1 MKSLKD
7 ILKSVNVTKVVGN
20 ENIAITEVSF
30 DSRKVVPGSLFVAS
44 RGTQTDGHKFIPM
57 AIEKGAV
64 AIVCEE
70 LPAGITEKVTFVEVA
85 DASLALGFIASAF
98 FGNPSAQFKLVG
110 VTGTNG
116 KTTIATLLYNM
127 FRQLGY
133 KVGLLSTVK
142 YYINDREFAATHT
155 TPDAIQINRLMAEMV
170 DKGCEYCF
178 MEVSSHSVVQHR
190 IAGLQFAGGIFSN
203 LTHDHLDFHKT
214 FDEYLKAKQEFFTG
228 LPTGAFALTNIDDKN
243 GKVMVQ
249 NSKANVKTYS
259 LRNMADFRCKILE
272 SHFDGTQLMIDGAE
286 VWTKFI
292 GEFNAYNLL
301 AVYSAA
307 FLLGQKKEDIL
318 RILSTLTSVS
328 GRFEYLRSNTGVTAI
343 VDYAHTPDAL
353 ENVLRSINQLR
364 GGNGQLIT
372 VVGAGGDRDRTKR
385 PIMAKVAVDNSTK
398 VILTSDNPRSE
409 EPEAI
414 IAEMMTGVD
423 IVERKKVLNITD
435 RREAIRTACML
446 AQKGDII
453 LVAGKGHEDY
463 QEIKGV
469 KHHFDDKEVIREQ
482 FQLLISHN

>member
-1 MKSLKD
+1 MENFKD
-7 ILKSVNVTKVVGN
+7 ILKSTVVKQIVGN
-20 ENIAITEVSF
+20 DNVNISEICF
-30 DSRKVVPGSLFVAS
+30 DSRKVVPGSLFVAA

-64 AIVCEE
+64 AVVCEQI
-70 LPAGITEKVTFVEVA
+70 PTDAPSSVA
-85 DASLALGFIASAF
+85 FALVDDASLALGYIASAF
-98 FGNPSAQFKLVG
+98 YGYPSSRMKLVG

-116 KTTIATLLYNM
+116 KTTTATLLYKM

-142 YYINDREFAATHT
+142 YFVNDLEIAASHT
-155 TPDAIQINRLMAEMV
+155 TPDALQINKLMADMV
-170 DKGCEYCF
+170 AKECEYCF

-190 IAGLQFAGGIFSN
+190 IAGLQFSGGIFSN

-214 FDEYLKAKQEFFTG
+214 FDEYLKAKQLFFNI
-228 LPTGAFALTNIDDKN
+228 LPQNAFALTNIDDRN

-249 NSKANVKTYS
+249 NTKAIVKTYALKS
-259 LRNMADFRCKILE
+259 MANFRCKILE
-272 SHFDGTQLMIDGAE
+272 SHFDGTQLWMDGIE
-286 VWTKFI
+286 VWTNFI

-301 AVYSAA
+301 AVYAA
-307 FLLGQKKEDIL
+307 AVLLGQKKEDIL
-318 RILSTLTSVS
+318 KILSTLTSVS
-328 GRFEYLRSNTGVTAI
+328 GRFEYLRSNTGITAI

-353 ENVLRSINQLR
+353 ENVLRAINQLR
-364 GGNGQLIT
+364 GGNGQLIA

-414 IAEMMTGVD
+414 IEEMMKGVD
-423 IVERKKVLNITD
+423 MLGRKKVLNITD

-469 KHHFDDKEVIREQ
+469 KHHFDDKEVIREI

>member
-1 MKSLKD
+1 MNSLKD
-7 ILKSVNVTKVVGN
+7 IVKTVAVKQIAGN
-20 ENIAITEVSF
+20 ENITISEICF
-30 DSRKVVPGSLFVAS
+30 DSRKVTAGSLFVAT

-57 AIEKGAV
+57 AIEKGAAAV
-64 AIVCEE
+64 VCEDVPE
-70 LPAGITEKVTFVEVA
+70 NAPAGVTFVQVA
-85 DASLALGFIASAF
+85 DASLALGYLASAYYDY
-98 FGNPSAQFKLVG
+98 PSSKMKLVG

-116 KTTIATLLYNM
+116 KTTTATLLYKM
-127 FRQLGY
+127 FRQLGFRA
-133 KVGLLSTVK
+133 GLLSTVK
-142 YYINDREFAATHT
+142 YFVNEREIEATHT
-155 TPDAIQINRLMAEMV
+155 TPDALQINKLMAEMV
-170 DKGCEYCF
+170 AEGCEYCF

-190 IAGLQFAGGIFSN
+190 IAGLQFSGGIFSN

-214 FDEYLKAKQEFFTG
+214 FDEYLKAKQLFFTG
-228 LPTGAFALTNIDDKN
+228 LPQDAFALTNIDDRN
-243 GKVMVQ
+243 GKIMVQ
-249 NSKANVKTYS
+249 NTKASVKTYS
-259 LRNMADFRCKILE
+259 LRSMADFRCKILE
-272 SHFDGTQLMIDGAE
+272 SHFDGTQLWMDGTE
-286 VWTKFI
+286 VWTNFI

-301 AVYSAA
+301 AVYASAI
-307 FLLGQKKEDIL
+307 LLQQKKDDVL
-318 RILSTLTSVS
+318 KILSTLTSVS
-328 GRFEYLRSNTGVTAI
+328 GRFEYLRSNTGITAI

-353 ENVLRSINQLR
+353 ENVLRAINQLR

-372 VVGAGGDRDRTKR
+372 VVGCGGDRDRTKR
-385 PIMAKVAVDNSTK
+385 PIMAKVAVDQSNR

-414 IAEMMTGVD
+414 IAEMMTGV
-423 IVERKKVLNITD
+423 EAMARKNVLNITD